1 MLIQRDT
8 YFRVPRGRL
17 KLREEEGAG
26 AHLIAY
32 ERPDGAGQRQSL
44 YRIVPVAAADELKA
58 ALAGTLGTEI
68 VVSKERRLFLWDH
81 VRIHLDRVD
90 GLGHFLEFEAIV
102 ADKGETA
109 ACEARIET
117 LRRAFGIEDANLV
130 GGSYSDLALAAVG
143 TY

>member
-17 KLREEEGAG
+17 KLREEEGRG

-32 ERPDGAGQRQSL
+32 ERPDSAGQRQSL

-68 VVSKERRLFLWDH
+68 VVSKERRLFVWDH

-102 ADKGETA
+102 ADETETA
-109 ACEARIET
+109 TCEARIET
-117 LRRAFGIEDANLV
+117 LRRAFEIEDANLV
-130 GGSYSDLALAAVG
+130 GGSYSDLALAATG